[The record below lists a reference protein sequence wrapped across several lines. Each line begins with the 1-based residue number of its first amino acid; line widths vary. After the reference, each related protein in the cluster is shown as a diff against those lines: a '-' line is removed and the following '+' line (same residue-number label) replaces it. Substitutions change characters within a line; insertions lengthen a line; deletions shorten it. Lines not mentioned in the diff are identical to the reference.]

1 MAEPFSTPPP
11 FCLKDIESMETT
23 STPPANTRRPNTSI
37 TEMVRRRYQRIAPYY
52 DLIESL
58 SERRFKPWREHLWS
72 LVRGSTVL
80 EAGVGTGKNM
90 AYYPADVSVT
100 AVDFTPGML
109 ERAREQAEK
118 LGLCSRVRLQL
129 GDVQALDFADL
140 SFDAAVATFV
150 FCSVPDPIL
159 GLRELKRVVK
169 SGGNILLLEHMRSPN
184 PMLGAVMDFLNP
196 AVVRMMGANI
206 NRRTVEN
213 VRKAG
218 LEIDRIEDLGMGGII
233 KLIVARA

>member
-1 MAEPFSTPPP
+1 MEPISTP
-11 FCLKDIESMETT
+11 LAITT
-23 STPPANTRRPNTSI
+23 TRPDPNI

-52 DLIESL
+52 DLIENL
-58 SERRFKPWREHLWS
+58 SERRFKPWRDRLWS

-90 AYYPADVSVT
+90 AYYPANVAMT
-100 AVDFTPGML
+100 AVDLTPGML
-109 ERAREQAEK
+109 ERARERAEM
-118 LGLCSRVRLQL
+118 LGLNSRVEFRL
-129 GDVQALDFADL
+129 GDVQALDLADRT
-140 SFDAAVATFV
+140 FDAAIATFV

-169 SGGNILLLEHMRSPN
+169 SGGSILLLEHMRSPN
-184 PMLGAVMDFLNP
+184 PMIGAVMDFLNP
-196 AVVRMMGANI
+196 AIVRMMGANI

-218 LEIDRIEDLGMGGII
+218 LGIERIEDLGMGGII